1 MKIAALALLLAMG
14 LALAAQSGTIPEDQ
28 EPHHRVRLRNR
39 YVRVV
44 EFESP
49 AGSST
54 QFFSRSHET
63 IGVTVSRTVLRSRDL
78 GRIAVEQ
85 RPSPAGELFGG
96 DFTRQPQELR
106 LWNVGEQPYRAILV
120 ELLHPLP
127 APVSEP
133 NGPGDPDFE
142 TPHLAA
148 YRYVLPEGVSSPTHS
163 HTRPYLIVAATPMKL
178 KMTVPGGQARSEDLL
193 PGDFHWVDAKVT
205 HALYNDGQQQAQ
217 IVEIELK

>member
-1 MKIAALALLLAMG
+1 MKFAALALLLALG
-14 LALAAQSGTIPEDQ
+14 LALAAQSGPTSEDQ
-28 EPHHRVRLRNR
+28 EPHHRIRLQNR

-44 EFESP
+44 EFEIP

-54 QFFSRSHET
+54 EFFSRSHET
-63 IGVTVSRTVLRSRDL
+63 IGVTVSRTTLRSRDL

-85 RPSPAGELFGG
+85 RPSPAGDLFGG
-96 DFTRQPQELR
+96 DFTRQPQQFR
-106 LWNVGEQPYRAILV
+106 LWNVGEQPYRAILL
-120 ELLHPLP
+120 ELLHALP
-127 APVSEP
+127 ASIPEP

-148 YRYVLPEGVSSPTHS
+148 YRYVLPEGTSSPTHT

-178 KMTVPGGQARSEDLL
+178 RMTAPNGQSRSEDVL
-193 PGDFHWVDAKVT
+193 PGDFHWIEAKVT